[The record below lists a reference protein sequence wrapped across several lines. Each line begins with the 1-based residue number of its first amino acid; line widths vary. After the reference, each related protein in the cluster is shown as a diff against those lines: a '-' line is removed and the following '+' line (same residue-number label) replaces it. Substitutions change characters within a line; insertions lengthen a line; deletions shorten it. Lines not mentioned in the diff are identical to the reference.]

1 MNKNKFKLNFH
12 IVKSKDK
19 KLSEDVSIFRTTP
32 TVNGYYLLLSSDLR
46 GEDGTKETAVMGN
59 LLKVTSKQTYDKT
72 IPKPTYFKDN
82 QTGQFGWGYFL
93 PMNATEEKTNQILNN
108 LRELKKEYYKAK
120 KMEPAEDTGN
130 LSLNDVKELRSV
142 VNNVQELE
150 KAIENAADNTENSEI
165 KNRLEQYF
173 QDLQRAIEDDT
184 IFLFLIDNYERAKKF
199 QTRNTAWNYSLLNS
213 LIITVADPT
222 ASLAGPKDYW
232 EGVGYKIKDEFTKNG
247 IVITKPK
254 SSLQTKG
261 KSDIPQ
267 KVKWA
272 KENPDVIRDFLQ
284 DQGYSMNEP
293 IEGKEYQLAKYITSK
308 GLYGRRT
315 GGFETAMVYTNNMVE
330 AIPGR
335 EIIEP
340 EGDADYNVL
349 EKDYEQ
355 NLTPL
360 FNAILTVC
368 EKTGTFI
375 PEPLK
380 QNKEDLKNFN
390 RVVSALAKKM
400 LAESYGGEAKV
411 KPEDR
416 EQLEVRTESV
426 AQIIKN
432 HYGIQS
438 EASKYNIA
446 ALGADRESL
455 ERSKSKIL
463 NTADKLINQIDSE
476 LKNNIQESKIRKIVS
491 KLIRENF
498 SK

>member
-1 MNKNKFKLNFH
+1 M
-12 IVKSKDK
+12 
-19 KLSEDVSIFRTTP
+19 
-32 TVNGYYLLLSSDLR
+32 
-46 GEDGTKETAVMGN
+46 
-59 LLKVTSKQTYDKT
+59 
-72 IPKPTYFKDN
+72 
-82 QTGQFGWGYFL
+82 
-93 PMNATEEKTNQILNN
+93 
-108 LRELKKEYYKAK
+108 
-120 KMEPAEDTGN
+120 
-130 LSLNDVKELRSV
+130 
-142 VNNVQELE
+142 
-150 KAIENAADNTENSEI
+150 
-165 KNRLEQYF
+165 
-173 QDLQRAIEDDT
+173 
-184 IFLFLIDNYERAKKF
+184 
-199 QTRNTAWNYSLLNS
+199 
-213 LIITVADPT
+213 
-222 ASLAGPKDYW
+222 AGPKDYW